1 MKRFSLLL
9 IATIFAGCNLV
20 GGSGDTSNGVTFTT
34 EQDGYALGSTVT
46 ATLAN
51 SSDEAVGYNLCFSA
65 LERRQ
70 GDDWVFAGPS
80 IVCQAIGLQLKP
92 GEESRYSVTLV
103 DSLNLPS
110 SGTYRITT
118 DVEIEGEDIVLKT
131 RPFSI
136 SAVVQQD

>member
-9 IATIFAGCNLV
+9 IAMIFAGCSLV
-20 GGSGDTSNGVTFTT
+20 GDPGNTSDGVTFMT

-46 ATLAN
+46 AMLAN
-51 SSDEAVGYNLCFSA
+51 NSDEAVGYNLCFSA
-65 LERRQ
+65 LERKQ

-80 IVCQAIGLQLKP
+80 LTCQAIGLQLEP
-92 GEESRYSVTLV
+92 GEERRYSVALV
-103 DSLNLPS
+103 DSLDLPS

-118 DVEIEGEDIVLKT
+118 DVEIEGEDTTLKT

-136 SAVVQQD
+136 SAEGQQD